1 MSNKIIIAADTH
13 FGVQGRLDDILWSVR
28 VIREYCRLA
37 DINTVIIAGDL
48 FHDRKSIDIEVMSK
62 TCDFFEETQEKFNQQ
77 WIAFPGNHDMF
88 LRHSWDINSLRAMS
102 KHMTIIEDVK
112 ILKINDTRFWILP
125 FITYEKSY
133 MRVLDKINEQ
143 YQEGDILLTHI
154 GVKGATLNSCFL
166 LKDWSTVSFENSP
179 FHRVYT
185 GHFHCQ
191 QQVGENVWY
200 PGSLI
205 PFKFDEGNI
214 PHGFYVYDLDDDS
227 HKFINIWK
235 AGAKFFPNE
244 PAPPQFL
251 TITDDSIEQI
261 TSEDVS
267 GNLVRIALSRD
278 YAHSDKQEFKDHII
292 NLGAKAVR
300 WMQLKEKQIEI
311 KPQETALDNRDLFIT
326 YIESDDKGTKE
337 LNLKILKKLN
347 EDVMKE
353 GDEKYAVDSQ
363 NY

>member
-28 VIREYCRLA
+28 VMREYCRLA

-102 KHMTIIEDVK
+102 KHMTIIEDIK

-154 GVKGATLNSCFL
+154 GVKGAVLNSCFL

-214 PHGFYVYDLDDDS
+214 SHGFYVYDLDDDS

-235 AGAKFFPNE
+235 AGAKFFPDE

-300 WMQLKEKQIEI
+300 WMQLKEKQTEI
-311 KPQETALDNRDLFIT
+311 KPQETALDNRDLFVT
-326 YIESDDKGTKE
+326 YVESDNKGTKE